1 MNKEFLKDHVKKL
14 KEQKELQSELNA
26 IYITLK
32 SPAITGLPLAHQSE
46 PDKIGNIVAKIQEK
60 EIKLLAKLDAI
71 IAEEEEIEKVITKLE
86 TTERILMRYRY
97 IQGLDWEKIC
107 VEMHYSW
114 QHIHKIHKRILEKIK
129 DETKCD

>member
-71 IAEEEEIEKVITKLE
+71 IAEEEEIEKVISKLE